1 MTADGTTGPAVG
13 GRRLHPALAV
23 PASIVFVG
31 YAAISGAML
40 LTATRETLAG
50 RGESALFVNG
60 LPLLLAAAT
69 AFLSLAHFLLPIPW
83 TRFGLAVCLAAI
95 AAMNAGMAIKHG
107 QPLLSIDGVLMTAVL
122 TLVEVGGFATPLVAG
137 IAMWRPAL
145 LPARK
150 PTGRQTS

>member
-1 MTADGTTGPAVG
+1 M
-13 GRRLHPALAV
+13 

-40 LTATRETLAG
+40 LMAARTTLAG

-60 LPLLLAAAT
+60 FPLLLAAAT
-69 AFLSLAHFLLPIPW
+69 AVLSLAHFLLPILW
-83 TRFGLAVCLAAI
+83 TRVGLAVCLAAI
-95 AAMNAGMAIKHG
+95 AAMNASLVIKHG
-107 QPLLSIDGVLMTAVL
+107 QPLRSVDGILMTTVF
-122 TLVEVGGFATPLVAG
+122 TLVETGGFATPLVAG

-150 PTGRQTS
+150 PTGRQMA